1 MGPKLRVP
9 NSGCL
14 NLWLGVVFVW
24 EHRRRIVIEAV
35 GNLDILF
42 RRGGHTFTRLV
53 KSLLEQSTGLEMGL
67 PPCGHVDDLARTG
80 IPRSR
85 LGTGVLYLEH
95 AKAANFDPIPLDQA
109 VAHGDEEAIHHFG
122 GEILLAA
129 RALAYEECQILFCNG
144 RQGARPP
151 IRDVVGA
158 VVREGQKSVISC
170 F

>member
-1 MGPKLRVP
+1 MYSWSPGATRPHLHAPAELTSVFGPCVQDPYIVQGDRRLQCVHTDVP
-9 NSGCL
+9 VS
-14 NLWLGVVFVW
+14 
-24 EHRRRIVIEAV
+24 
-35 GNLDILF
+35 
-42 RRGGHTFTRLV
+42 
-53 KSLLEQSTGLEMGL
+53 
-67 PPCGHVDDLARTG
+67 
-80 IPRSR
+80 
-85 LGTGVLYLEH
+85 
-95 AKAANFDPIPLDQA
+95 LDQA